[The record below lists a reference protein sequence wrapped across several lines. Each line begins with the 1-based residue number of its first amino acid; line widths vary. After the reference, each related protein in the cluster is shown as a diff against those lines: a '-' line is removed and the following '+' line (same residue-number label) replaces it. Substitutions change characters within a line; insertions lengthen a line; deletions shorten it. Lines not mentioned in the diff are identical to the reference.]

1 MAGFDAGKFA
11 DGLTVIYFA
20 LGVVAFAFVL
30 AAFVHPRHRSVP
42 RSMDFTPDCILID
55 LAGGRNGGL
64 LRDDALPGVAPN
76 PGADA
81 GAHCPRG
88 TNRRRHLQAAALA
101 DLVGNPARRRF
112 RNLLCDGRRGLCP
125 PRTGRGESSGGLHPR
140 VRSAGDDLVC
150 RPLGISVRGR
160 AARNESARAP
170 GRSVLRR
177 GDWLVVPDSSQ
188 NQQDFTPDPRMGPPV
203 EVLTKRFAVNR
214 STRPEYYGGPWPMV
228 TSRGTQLSATIYRIQ
243 ETWSPGP

>member
-30 AAFVHPRHRSVP
+30 AAFVHRAILRYRGLWISRRTAFLLIWLAAETAGYFAMTPFPASRRILGLTLALTVLAARIVAATCKRRRS
-42 RSMDFTPDCILID
+42 RIW
-55 LAGGRNGGL
+55 LAI
-64 LRDDALPGVAPN
+64 LPGAV
-76 PGADA
+76 
-81 GAHCPRG
+81 
-88 TNRRRHLQAAALA
+88 
-101 DLVGNPARRRF
+101 
-112 RNLLCDGRRGLCP
+112 
-125 PRTGRGESSGGLHPR
+125 
-140 VRSAGDDLVC
+140 
-150 RPLGISVRGR
+150 LGIYFATVDAACARLEPAVANR
-160 AARNESARAP
+160 AADFIRARDPQATIWYVGHWGFQFEAERLGMKALAP

-203 EVLTKRFAVNR
+203 AVLTKRFAVNR

-243 ETWSPGP
+243 QTWLPGP